1 MKKSKWIKLF
11 KREGKRLGIKQRTL
25 PVWAEQCWRESVGA
39 DIDGACAARC
49 LFYWMSK

>member
-1 MKKSKWIKLF
+1 MKKGKWVKLF

-25 PVWAEQCWRESVGA
+25 PVWAEQCWLESIGA
-39 DIDGACAARC
+39 DVDGACAARS